1 MTKTIDICFDVIDV
15 LLEGLKEKVVFN
27 FETLVKLRVNLD
39 DVTLMVFNA
48 VIDIVNDTSGKLE
61 GYGIKFVVANKDK
74 YIIVLDVNFKVVS
87 ISNTTKSIA

>member
-1 MTKTIDICFDVIDV
+1 LTKTIDICFDVIDV